1 MFRLVK
7 QNYAGNNAPRYE
19 KFSSVGCGF
28 IPKAGAAVDRNG
40 NTLIMATY
48 FPRYIVAKDY
58 TLNSSDTYLCY
69 EVTDD
74 MVFKV
79 NFIGEGTPALGK
91 MVGVATSGTLI
102 DAVKLNEEGC
112 GRIVGLDE
120 NPDYVYVKFDR
131 KREYEEW

>member
-7 QNYAGNNAPRYE
+7 NNYAGNNAPRYE
-19 KFSSVGCGF
+19 KFSSVGCSF
-28 IPKAGAAVDRNG
+28 VPKAGAAVDRNG
-40 NTLIMATY
+40 NSLLMATY

-58 TLNSSDTYLCY
+58 PPTGQDSYLCY
-69 EVTDD
+69 EVTED

-79 NFIGEGTPALGK
+79 NFIGEGTPAVGK
-91 MVGVATSGTLI
+91 QVGLARAGALMDSVTLN
-102 DAVKLNEEGC
+102 DEGC

-120 NPDYVYVKFDR
+120 NPNYVYVKFDR